1 MARRSRAVLEIEL
14 TREVE
19 ENPSPTPFLR
29 RETLSLIQVVEA
41 LRRATADRGIAGLL
55 VRFDGPEF
63 GWAKAEGL
71 HQSIRRFRGSG
82 RPALAVIS
90 QGGNSTYFVAAAA
103 STIALDPVTNLNLHA
118 FAMESFFFKDF
129 LGELGIEPEL
139 DAVGEFKSS
148 GETFSR
154 RESSD
159 AHRLQTDDLL
169 SDLHDLFVS
178 RVAEARG
185 LSTEAVTECLS
196 GGPWLP
202 EEALD
207 RKLVDRLAADHEAE
221 ELLKEALGGPVHRVP
236 FRRYLRKGSLR
247 RRLWHWRRPRVA
259 VVPVLGVISGGE
271 AGPRPG
277 PRAAGARGLVDLLG
291 ALRKSRRVKAIVLR
305 VDSPGGSA
313 LASDRIRRA
322 VRETV
327 KEKPVIVSM
336 GDVAASG
343 GYYIATAAS
352 AVIAA
357 ASTFTGSI
365 GVIGG
370 KFVLRRLLE
379 RLGIYREVRS
389 KGANAEFY
397 SPFHSFSPEERA
409 RHRELLQHFY
419 RTHFLPAVAESRG
432 LDLDRADAL
441 GRGRVWTGRQAHAR
455 GLVDSLG
462 GTEEAIVKAC
472 EKAAIP
478 RGRARV
484 VVYAPRRR
492 LTEFL
497 FPGFVGSR
505 AWAFLDAFDLYRE
518 LAREEL
524 LLLAPRFLRL
534 D

>member
-1 MARRSRAVLEIEL
+1 MRRRSHRVLEIEL
-14 TREVE
+14 TREIE
-19 ENPSPTPFLR
+19 ENPFYSPFLR
-29 RETLSLIQVVEA
+29 RETLSLIEVVEA
-41 LRRATADRGIAGLL
+41 LRRATADPRIAGLL
-55 VRFDGPEF
+55 VRFDGPEI
-63 GWAKAEGL
+63 GWAKAESL
-71 HQSIRRFRGSG
+71 HQAIRRFRASG
-82 RPALAVIS
+82 RPALAVVS
-90 QGGNSTYFVAAAA
+90 QAGNSTYFVAAAA
-103 STIALDPVTNLNLHA
+103 STVALDPVTNLNLHA
-118 FAMESFFFKDF
+118 LAMESFFFKDV

-148 GETFSR
+148 GEMFSR

-159 AHRLQTDDLL
+159 AHRKQTDDLL
-169 SDLHDLFVS
+169 SDLHDLLVS
-178 RVAEARG
+178 RIAEARG
-185 LSTEAVTECLS
+185 LSTEAVTDCLS
-196 GGPWLP
+196 RGPWLP

-207 RKLVDRLAADHEAE
+207 RKLVDRLAADQEAE
-221 ELLKEALGGPVHRVP
+221 DLLKEVLGGPVHLVP

-259 VVPVLGVISGGE
+259 VVPVLGVIAGGE
-271 AGPRPG
+271 ARPRPG

-291 ALRKSRRVKAIVLR
+291 ALRRSRGVKAIVLR

-322 VRETV
+322 VQETV
-327 KEKPVIVSM
+327 KAKPVIVSM

-370 KFVLRRLLE
+370 KFVVKRLLE

-389 KGANAEFY
+389 KGPNAEFY
-397 SPFHSFSPEERA
+397 SPFRSFSPEERA

-419 RTHFLPAVAESRG
+419 RTHFLPAVAAGRG
-432 LDLDRADAL
+432 LDLDRADEL

-462 GTEEAIVKAC
+462 GTEEAISQAC
-472 EKAAIP
+472 EKAGVP
-478 RGRARV
+478 RGRARI
-484 VVYAPRRR
+484 VVYAPRRK

-497 FPGFVGSR
+497 FPGIASGT
-505 AWAFLDAFDLYRE
+505 ALALLDAFELLRE

-524 LLLAPRFLRL
+524 LLLAPRLLRL